1 MPERDDAEEFGTT
14 FKALPVF
21 QTLRT
26 NLALFSSFARQSGL
40 DPINN
45 SGEDLEFLGVQAGES
60 QLKAHNEGI
69 AKILVALVTQA
80 LNNYIDLK
88 SINPR
93 LEDPDL
99 EKFLDGLGDRD
110 RFFRGMTKV
119 RNAVFHVK
127 SRRAWRD
134 RDVVFL
140 EEIFQQRVE
149 SGDSDVVGKLS
160 VLLYDFTQK
169 CFVGDLKIWPLRL
182 HEDQEAVDPELRARM
197 DAGEVSAVEVI
208 EALRENRDRE

>member
-26 NLALFSSFARQSGL
+26 NLALFSSLARQSGL

-99 EKFLDGLGDRD
+99 EKFLDGLADRD

-182 HEDQEAVDPELRARM
+182 HEEQEAVDPELRARM